1 MPGFEKKA
9 VNDGSI
15 GDLLREKRLA
25 AGENLATVEKATGVS
40 AKYLEALEQNAFAKL
55 PDYVYAK
62 NFVRSLARHYGL
74 DPEPLARELG
84 REMAAA
90 GGRTIGLDRPANFID
105 GRRLTI
111 TPSLLKTGAIALVFL
126 AILGYFAFSVY
137 RILQPPPITVYSPLD
152 SQVFQTGQI
161 MLDGKTEPE
170 AELTVN
176 RETVLPDA
184 DGSFHDALQLPE
196 GVSILRIAA
205 KKKHSK
211 EREVYLKVI
220 VEAATDTSAIPT
232 PTPAPTIPAKP
243 VPATTKI
250 NSATGTSKK

>member
-1 MPGFEKKA
+1 MPGFEKKT

-25 AGENLATVEKATGVS
+25 SGEALATIEKTTGVS
-40 AKYLEALEQNAFAKL
+40 AKYVEAIEQNAFAKL
-55 PDYVYAK
+55 PDRVYAK
-62 NFVRSLARHYGL
+62 NFVRALARHYGL
-74 DPEPLARELG
+74 DPEPLAQELAREL
-84 REMAAA
+84 AAA
-90 GGRTIGLDRPANFID
+90 GGRAISIDRPANFID
-105 GRRLTI
+105 GRRLAI
-111 TPSLLKTGAIALVFL
+111 TPTLLKTGAIALVFL

-137 RILQPPPITVYSPLD
+137 RILQPPPIIVYSPLD

-161 MLDGKTEPE
+161 TLEGRTAPE

-205 KKKHSK
+205 KTKHSK
-211 EREVYLKVI
+211 EREVYLKII
-220 VEAATDTSAIPT
+220 VE
-232 PTPAPTIPAKP
+232 
-243 VPATTKI
+243 
-250 NSATGTSKK
+250 SATSTGAVPTVSATNTPKK